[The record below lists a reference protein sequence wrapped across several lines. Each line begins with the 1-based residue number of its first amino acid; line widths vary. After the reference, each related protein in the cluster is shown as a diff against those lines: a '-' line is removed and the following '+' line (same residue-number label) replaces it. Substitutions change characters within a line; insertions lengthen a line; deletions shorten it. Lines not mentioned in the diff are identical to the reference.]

1 MHACDFSYL
10 HYIETL
16 TEIKKTHNFTNFI
29 NSSSNDII
37 LRHDVDSSLELAL
50 KIAKIENNLGI
61 SSTFFI
67 LFHSELYN
75 PFNPS
80 SSKIISQILRLGHE
94 IGVHY
99 NGSLISKIKKNLSDI
114 IKNEI
119 ETLEEHFETSV
130 SVISAHNPGISKKL
144 EIVLP
149 NGVVDAYSEKY
160 TVQRKYLSDSVQY
173 WREGCFCKH
182 YKNYDS
188 MQVLTHPI
196 WWTNENKGRKEIMKS
211 FLDWEWDKFKLQV
224 EKNIEQNKKYI
235 EKISSKKVD

>member
-16 TEIKKTHNFTNFI
+16 TEIKKNHNFTNFR

-50 KIAKIENNLGI
+50 KIAKIENDLSI

-75 PFNPS
+75 PFSPS
-80 SSKIISQILRLGHE
+80 SSKIISQILRLGHD

-99 NGSLISKIKKNLSDI
+99 NESLISQIKKKPSDV

-119 ETLEEHFETSV
+119 EALEEHFETSI
-130 SVISAHNPGISKKL
+130 SVISAHDPSISKKL
-144 EIVLP
+144 EIDLP

-160 TVQRKYLSDSVQY
+160 TVQRKYLSDSVQH

-182 YKNYDS
+182 YKNTDS

-196 WWTNENKGRKEIMKS
+196 WWTKDNKGWEEIMKS
-211 FLDWEWDKFKLQV
+211 FMVEECDNRKYQV
-224 EKNIEQNKKYI
+224 ENDVEKYKKYLQ
-235 EKISSKKVD
+235 KMSSKKV

>member
-1 MHACDFSYL
+1 LHACDFSYT

-16 TEIKKTHNFTNFI
+16 NEIKKNQNFTNFK

-75 PFNPS
+75 PFSPS
-80 SSKIISQILRLGHE
+80 SSKIIDQLLSLGHE
-94 IGVHY
+94 IGLHY
-99 NGSLISKIKKNLSDI
+99 NETIISQIKKNPSNV

-119 ETLEEHFETSV
+119 EAFEEHFGTTISV
-130 SVISAHNPGISKKL
+130 VSAHDPSISKKL
-144 EIVLP
+144 EIDLP
-149 NGVVDAYSEKY
+149 DGVVDAYSEKY
-160 TVQRKYLSDSVQY
+160 TVQKKYLSDSVQH

-182 YKNYDS
+182 YKNNDS

-196 WWTNENKGRKEIMKS
+196 WWTEDNKGWEEIMKS
-211 FLDWEWDKFKLQV
+211 FVGGKWDNHKIQVEDDVEKFKDYLQ
-224 EKNIEQNKKYI
+224 KM
-235 EKISSKKVD
+235 SSKKI

>member
-16 TEIKKTHNFTNFI
+16 NEIKKNHSFTNFK
-29 NSSSNDII
+29 NCSSNDVI

-50 KIAKIENNLGI
+50 KIAEIENELSI

-75 PFNPS
+75 PFSSS
-80 SSKIISQILRLGHE
+80 SSKIIFQILNLGHE
-94 IGVHY
+94 IGLHY
-99 NGSLISKIKKNLSDI
+99 NSLTISQIKKNPSDI

-119 ETLEEHFETSV
+119 ETLEEHFGT
-130 SVISAHNPGISKKL
+130 VISVVSAHDPSISKKL
-144 EIVLP
+144 QIQLP
-149 NGVVDAYSEKY
+149 EGVVDAYAENY
-160 TVQRKYLSDSVQY
+160 TVKRKYLSDSVQH

-182 YKNYDS
+182 YKSNNS

-196 WWTNENKGRKEIMKS
+196 WWTEDNKGWEEIMKS
-211 FLDWEWDKFKLQV
+211 FVDGESDSHKIQV
-224 EKNIEQNKKYI
+224 ENDVEKYK
-235 EKISSKKVD
+235 EYLLKMNSKKN